1 MSERA
6 AGVSA
11 ERKRRGRPLEK
22 ERRKRRD
29 RMERVGL
36 RGLSTGATIPDVL
49 PSRMGITQTGE
60 DFKSIERM
68 GNAPFGS
75 A

>member
-11 ERKRRGRPLEK
+11 ESKRRDRPLEK

-36 RGLSTGATIPDVL
+36 RGLRGLQYRTSGTVELAPLKQEKI
-49 PSRMGITQTGE
+49 SRV
-60 DFKSIERM
+60 
-68 GNAPFGS
+68 
-75 A
+75 

>member
-11 ERKRRGRPLEK
+11 ERKRRDRPLEK

-36 RGLSTGATIPDVL
+36 RGLRGLRGLQYRTSGTVELAPLKQEKI
-49 PSRMGITQTGE
+49 SRV
-60 DFKSIERM
+60 
-68 GNAPFGS
+68 
-75 A
+75 